1 VWLDSAVVVINR
13 HELSVVWHTGDVNV
27 RTNAAS
33 KRGTRTGIGPSRS
46 RRLNDERAEQAAGH
60 RIDLLVVPVVRDAVP
75 GLVGAVVE
83 EVRSL
88 RVGRPGV
95 GDRLARLDDGVF
107 VEADGHPV
115 GVVDLVGDAGRVDR
129 GRPLLEVVPFGVL
142 AEAVDELDL
151 DGVALRRAKH
161 QRLDHRGVDSF
172 RAGRDAF
179 GFADRFEV
187 LFDDVHRALGVGR
200 PEAVVRDLDVDRVN
214 GEPTR
219 RRLRIRLP
227 TFRLEFEV
235 DPRPIVGED
244 AALGHL
250 PLEFESVSRSRLEVA
265 AVAVA
270 SVPVEF
276 RAVGQRL
283 QHLTERAVSD
293 HLVAVV
299 RTRRVSQ
306 GRADVIHPLLALVAA
321 SAQLERDRV
330 IKNVRPELEGTGLSR
345 REPSKVEF
353 RRPRSVVFVRVVL
366 GHERAIDHWA
376 NALGA
381 GFVRI
386 HSRTELDRGPGSVTH
401 LCRRP
406 DRSDTDRSGPDRKSY
421 VRRED
426 IR

>member
-1 VWLDSAVVVINR
+1 
-13 HELSVVWHTGDVNV
+13 
-27 RTNAAS
+27 
-33 KRGTRTGIGPSRS
+33 
-46 RRLNDERAEQAAGH
+46 
-60 RIDLLVVPVVRDAVP
+60 
-75 GLVGAVVE
+75 
-83 EVRSL
+83 
-88 RVGRPGV
+88 
-95 GDRLARLDDGVF
+95 
-107 VEADGHPV
+107 
-115 GVVDLVGDAGRVDR
+115 
-129 GRPLLEVVPFGVL
+129 
-142 AEAVDELDL
+142 
-151 DGVALRRAKH
+151 
-161 QRLDHRGVDSF
+161 
-172 RAGRDAF
+172 
-179 GFADRFEV
+179 
-187 LFDDVHRALGVGR
+187 
-200 PEAVVRDLDVDRVN
+200 
-214 GEPTR
+214 
-219 RRLRIRLP
+219 
-227 TFRLEFEV
+227 
-235 DPRPIVGED
+235 
-244 AALGHL
+244 
-250 PLEFESVSRSRLEVA
+250 VSRSRLEVA

-366 GHERAIDHWA
+366 GHERAIDLAAVVVGQREVAGSMVFGGERFARVEGIGRVCPRRRTLVLAAAVVRRPVRIVERTVGAASASSRDAGRGRAGSQPADRPPSAAVSSYQSVLQALVQSRDFRSSLLVCANRYRA

-406 DRSDTDRSGPDRKSY
+406 DRSDTDRSGPDRKNS